1 MPCNSAQITCAEKVG
16 ALLTNTGD
24 SAAVDIV
31 MATSQAGKH
40 GVALDLIDHD
50 AAAGVIVA
58 KRVTENRAANGA
70 AVVETAYISYSYDD
84 TDVFNTAATAAA
96 TRTQFETALN
106 AVANLTT
113 NLDVVYRTGALTTG
127 VSSLTLG

>member
-1 MPCNSAQITCAEKVG
+1 M
-16 ALLTNTGD
+16 
-24 SAAVDIV
+24 
-31 MATSQAGKH
+31 
-40 GVALDLIDHD
+40 DLVDHD

-58 KRVTENRAANGA
+58 KRTVENRTAAGA
-70 AVVETAYISYSYDD
+70 AVLETHYLSYSYDD

-127 VSSLTLG
+127 VSSLTIG